1 MGRYANTGE
10 FNVLYPTRRRMA
22 TILKRIIRD
31 DILNPTGS
39 TLIDSIRINA
49 KITGGFEILEIQIVA
64 AYYFIYIN
72 NGVPQTSNQYGPN
85 GGSIVPRDFVEK
97 FTYELGSAG
106 ITQEIYDQYV
116 DWLVKRYKLLDVAPI
131 LEKNQKLVY
140 TFEALFAPPDFIQ
153 GLPLR
158 V

>member
-31 DILNPTGS
+31 DIINPTGS
-39 TLIDSIRINA
+39 TLVDSIRINA
-49 KITGGFEILEIQIVA
+49 KITGFEVLEIQIVA
-64 AYYFIYIN
+64 AYYFIFLN
-72 NGVPQTSNQYGPN
+72 NGAFLWNEGR
-85 GGSIVPRDFVEK
+85 IVTREFVEK
-97 FTYELGSAG
+97 FTYELDSAG
-106 ITQEIYDQYV
+106 ITKEIYSQYV
-116 DWLVKRYKLLDVAPI
+116 EWLTTKYKILDVAPI
-131 LEKNQKLVY
+131 LEKDQKLVY

-153 GLPLR
+153 GVPLR